1 MARETEVNGAN
12 ARSAAPRAVVEN
24 IGEFVHDVVTLSELQ
39 SKLFVADLKD
49 FRSGTVAPGS
59 LMGLASV
66 LFVGCVPVLLMG
78 IAWLLVDYDVLAPGW
93 AFLAAGSGG
102 AIVAGLMALTGWLIF
117 RRQLAILDRSRAEL
131 EKNVTWIKSVL
142 KHSGRTPRDPHL
154 VINRPK

>member
-93 AFLAAGSGG
+93 ALLAAGSGG
-102 AIVAGLMALTGWLIF
+102 AIVAGLMALTGWFIF